1 MNLNGKREVDLFLF
15 DLDGTLADSKKDL
28 TAAINHTL
36 TDMGLDPLTEDEI
49 VELVGSGISKMLK
62 NAAGDSDEEK
72 FATFR
77 TYIEYLDS
85 HLLDH
90 TVPFPGVMDTL
101 TGLLGK
107 KKAVVTN
114 KLNYMAEKVLMGLDL
129 MPHIDMIIG
138 SDSTPKMKPEPEP
151 ILLALETFEADPA
164 RTVMVGDTVDDI
176 ASARAAGVIA
186 CGVTYGFGTRDSLEE
201 AGAHVII
208 DRITDLDDYF
218 K

>member
-1 MNLNGKREVDLFLF
+1 MSLNGKREVDLFLF

-28 TAAINHTL
+28 AAAINHAL
-36 TDMGLDPLTEDEI
+36 KSLGMNPLTEDEI
-49 VELVGSGISKMLK
+49 VTLVGSGISKMLK
-62 NAAGDSDEEK
+62 NAAGENEEEK
-72 FATFR
+72 FNTMR
-77 TYIEYLDS
+77 SYIEYLDS

-101 TGLLGK
+101 SNLEK

-114 KLNYMAEKVLMGLDL
+114 KLNYMAEKVLSGLELLPYIDL
-129 MPHIDMIIG
+129 IIG

-151 ILLALETFEADPA
+151 ILLALEKFGTDPA

-176 ASARAAGVIA
+176 ESARAAGVIA

-218 K
+218 E

>member
-1 MNLNGKREVDLFLF
+1 MSLNGKREVDLFLF

-28 TAAINHTL
+28 AAAINHTL
-36 TDMGLDPLTEDEI
+36 INLGMDPLSDDDI

-62 NAAGDSDEEK
+62 SASGDSDEEK
-72 FATFR
+72 FNTFR

-101 TGLLGK
+101 AGLEK

-114 KLNYMAEKVLMGLDL
+114 KLNYMAEKVLLGLDL
-129 MPHIDMIIG
+129 MPHIDLIIG

-208 DRITDLDDYF
+208 DRITDLADYF
-218 K
+218 E

>member
-1 MNLNGKREVDLFLF
+1 MSLNGKREVDLFLF

-36 TDMGLDPLTEDEI
+36 QNLGMDPLSEDDI
-49 VELVGSGISKMLK
+49 VKLVGSGISKMLK
-62 NAAGDSDEEK
+62 NAAGDSDEDK
-72 FATFR
+72 FNTFR

-85 HLLDH
+85 HLLDN

-101 TGLLGK
+101 ANLQK

-114 KLNYMAEKVLMGLDL
+114 KLNYMAEKVLLGLEL
-129 MPHIDMIIG
+129 MPHFDMIIG

-151 ILLALETFEADPA
+151 ILLALEIFGADPA

-218 K
+218 E